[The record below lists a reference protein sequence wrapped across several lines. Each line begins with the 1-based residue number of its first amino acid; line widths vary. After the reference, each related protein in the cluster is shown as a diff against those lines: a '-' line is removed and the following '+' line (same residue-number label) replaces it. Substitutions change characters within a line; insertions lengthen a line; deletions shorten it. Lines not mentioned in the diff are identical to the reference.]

1 MALGYRVSLT
11 FQQYVLAHISPLDFF
26 AVQTCPRSSIRSP
39 NLVLVTAS
47 LRCLRWLWVSRPT
60 AFAGV
65 RELNRHGHH
74 SSSDSPRAL
83 GMLVPG
89 PHALTKPGDS
99 QAQEPGLPWC
109 QGSLHLTTQ
118 HRVLDLSTTMSQA
131 WNPFSAL
138 PAHTSQPR
146 FPYVPTMSPLRP
158 NHSPLRP
165 NLISPMSPPPSSPY
179 ILNFVSLCSDL
190 CQIYRRLHPL

>member
-11 FQQYVLAHISPLDFF
+11 FQRYVLAHISPLDFF

-47 LRCLRWLWVSRPT
+47 LRCLRRLWVSRPT

-83 GMLVPG
+83 GTLVPG

-109 QGSLHLTTQ
+109 RGSLHLATQ
-118 HRVLDLSTTMSQA
+118 RRVLDLSTTMSQA

-146 FPYVPTMSPLRP
+146 FPYVPTTSPLHP
-158 NHSPLRP
+158 NHVSPASQPL
-165 NLISPMSPPPSSPY
+165 SPTSQPRLPY
-179 ILNFVSLCSDL
+179 VPTSLVSL
-190 CQIYRRLHPL
+190 HPELRFPLF